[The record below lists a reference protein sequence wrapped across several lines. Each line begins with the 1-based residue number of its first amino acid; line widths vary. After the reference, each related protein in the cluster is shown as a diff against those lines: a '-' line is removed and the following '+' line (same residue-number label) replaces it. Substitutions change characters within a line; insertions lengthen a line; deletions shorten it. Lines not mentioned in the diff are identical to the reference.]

1 MENKLK
7 GGLADNKKDF
17 SSKEKQA
24 ISQGAKIESKEHGK
38 LAPKEIAADHVA
50 EHGAKYYNNKEGL
63 PALERK
69 LEKKAPQGVD
79 PKKHESCVQQV
90 KQQGKDVGSA
100 HAICTASLKKEESA
114 MTPQEKVAKI
124 KHHNQQ
130 AIQAASTGDKVAAVF
145 HHKEAYKHYKSL
157 VGEKVANLVDN
168 KNLEKNDMMGGVMP
182 PPDTMEAK
190 GHGLSGETGKRVTA
204 GFKGA
209 FGKSDASLKNG
220 KTLLEKATTHRTTGS
235 SFLEGGGAPKG
246 NTTPTQGSTAPG
258 WTGSIAG
265 ALGFGKSENQADQ
278 TRAPDQVLPA
288 KAKWAELLEKAKG
301 CLGKCQQKLQKQ
313 AGNPVQPIK

>member
-1 MENKLK
+1 M
-7 GGLADNKKDF
+7 
-17 SSKEKQA
+17 
-24 ISQGAKIESKEHGK
+24 
-38 LAPKEIAADHVA
+38 
-50 EHGAKYYNNKEGL
+50 

-100 HAICTASLKKEESA
+100 HAICTASLKKEDQV

-130 AIQAASTGDKVAAVF
+130 AVQAASTGDKVAAVF

-190 GHGLSGETGKRVTA
+190 GHGLSGATGKRISA
-204 GFKGA
+204 GWPGA
-209 FGKSDASLKNG
+209 
-220 KTLLEKATTHRTTGS
+220 
-235 SFLEGGGAPKG
+235 
-246 NTTPTQGSTAPG
+246 
-258 WTGSIAG
+258 
-265 ALGFGKSENQADQ
+265 FGKSENQVDQ
-278 TRAPDQVLPA
+278 TREPNQVLPA

-301 CLGKCQQKLQKQ
+301 CLGKCQQKLEKKMPT
-313 AGNPVQPIK
+313 N